1 MKFDKYSIMGRF
13 APAVISIL
21 VPAIVFNYFL
31 VNNELSKFL
40 GELLAVKLVTGL
52 GMTFVFYYLLAQI
65 SRTIG
70 KELFEK
76 KIFKDEKCMPT
87 TNFLMYSDGT
97 YSEQHKIKIRNTIEK
112 EFHIVLP
119 TKEQEALNE
128 NESRMIIS
136 ETMASI
142 RKKLHGNDFLL
153 KHNIEY
159 GFIRNLIGGSVLG
172 LIFSLVNIAL
182 FKYLET
188 SYVAVQ
194 ISICTAVFYATVLLL
209 GRFLITVYGKNYAK
223 ILFREYLG

>member
-31 VNNELSKFL
+31 VNDELSRFL
-40 GELLAVKLVTGL
+40 GELLAVKLVAGL
-52 GMTFVFYYLLAQI
+52 GMTFLFYYLLAQI

-76 KIFKDEKCMPT
+76 RIFKDEKFMPT
-87 TNFLMYSDGT
+87 TNFLMYSDDT
-97 YSEQHKIKIRNTIEK
+97 YSEQHKIRIRSLIEEDFK
-112 EFHIVLP
+112 VVLP
-119 TKEQEALNE
+119 TKEQESINE

-136 ETMASI
+136 ETMASV
-142 RKKLHGNDFLL
+142 RKKLHGNEFLL

-172 LIFSLVNIAL
+172 LIFSLANIAL
-182 FKYLET
+182 FRYLET
-188 SYVAVQ
+188 SSVAVQ
-194 ISICTAVFYATVLLL
+194 ISIFTAVFYAIVLLF
-209 GRFLITVYGKNYAK
+209 GRFLIKVYGESYAK